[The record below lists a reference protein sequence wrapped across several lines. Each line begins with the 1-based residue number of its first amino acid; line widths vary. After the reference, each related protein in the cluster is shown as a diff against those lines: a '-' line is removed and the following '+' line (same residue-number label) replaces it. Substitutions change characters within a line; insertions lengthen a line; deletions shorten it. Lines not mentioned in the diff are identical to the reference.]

1 MTLDAYHFI
10 PSYDTSHRIDHE
22 LDQFRSKSPIGGSN
36 FDPENFGSK
45 FRSEI
50 TTGVKTRGG
59 PNFPEKCKKKFSITC
74 WILLQKS
81 IKIHTVRNGP
91 KSQLRTI

>member
-22 LDQFRSKSPIGGSN
+22 LDQFRSKSPSGGPN

-45 FRSEI
+45 FWSEI
-50 TTGVKTRGG
+50 TGSRGKNTRGS
-59 PNFPEKCKKKFSITC
+59 KFSR
-74 WILLQKS
+74 K
-81 IKIHTVRNGP
+81 V
-91 KSQLRTI
+91 